1 MPTLKP
7 RINITLSNQLDVALL
22 ELSRRDKVPRA
33 TKAAELLR
41 FAIESEED
49 QIWDTMAQKR
59 DTKKAKFIPHDQVWK

>member
-59 DTKKAKFIPHDQVWK
+59 DTKKAKFIAHDKVWR